1 MTFPDFRSCI
11 EVVGESVDAFGVF
24 VIVGAI
30 LLSIYLG
37 LFGKT
42 SATVDRYTLCRH
54 SLGKGILLGLE
65 ILVAGDII
73 RTVGVAPTMS
83 NVLILAM
90 IVVIRTFLSWS
101 LALEVDGRWPWQ
113 RATASNRSTAAE
125 S

>member
-1 MTFPDFRSCI
+1 MTYPDFRSCI
-11 EVVGESVDAFGVF
+11 EIVGESVDAFGVF

-30 LLSIYLG
+30 VLSIYLG

-42 SATVDRYTLCRH
+42 STTIDRYKLCRH

-83 NVLILAM
+83 NVIILGM
-90 IVVIRTFLSWS
+90 IIVIRTFLSWS

-113 RATASNRSTAAE
+113 RATD
-125 S
+125 